1 MKIFDSE
8 KDYVMTLQSLQTLF
22 QDLTKYIFVKIVNV
36 STEEVESKY
45 PAKVITLTVTDNTV
59 LTQPVYLKGIK
70 TKGNTLFTQNEL
82 IGETSEG
89 TYTNL
94 AVLKKMQD
102 VKDKYDKAG
111 YFIDLNLEAGD
122 DNTINILITEL
133 KVRNVKVEG
142 NSVTKDYVFNDLIYV
157 KPGDFS

>member
-1 MKIFDSE
+1 MAR
-8 KDYVMTLQSLQTLF
+8 L
-22 QDLTKYIFVKIVNV
+22 
-36 STEEVESKY
+36 
-45 PAKVITLTVTDNTV
+45 A
-59 LTQPVYLKGIK
+59 
-70 TKGNTLFTQNEL
+70 
-82 IGETSEG
+82 EG

-94 AVLKKMQD
+94 AVLRKCKD

-142 NSVTKDYVFNDLIYV
+142 NSVTQRLRLQRFNIRPNLH
-157 KPGDFS
+157 